1 VRIILLGPP
10 GAGKGTQAKLLEER
24 LRIPQISTGDI
35 LRSAIQKRSA
45 LGKQARQYMDRGD
58 LVPDEVMIGIVEKRL
73 AAADCQNGF
82 LLDGFPRTVPQ
93 MQALER
99 ILEERGQTID
109 GAVSIEVPRDELVHR
124 LSGRRTCRECGKM
137 YHTEFEPPTRTGIC
151 DRCGGELYQRVDDS
165 ADTINARLDVYERQT
180 APTYDYF
187 RRKRSLHA
195 VDGTGEAEAVYARI
209 LEQLRPAA

>member
-1 VRIILLGPP
+1 
-10 GAGKGTQAKLLEER
+10 
-24 LRIPQISTGDI
+24 
-35 LRSAIQKRSA
+35 
-45 LGKQARQYMDRGD
+45 MDRGD